1 MRFVLLL
8 ACTLLCAGFARADEV
23 DTIQLRHR
31 TAEQVIP
38 TLQPLLDQGGA
49 LSGMQNTLI
58 IRSSRKNIE
67 ELRQVVA
74 QIDVVQR
81 RLMIYVRQAD
91 YATMER
97 SGVRIAGRVGNDDT
111 NVSVGGPGASQR
123 SGVRVGI
130 LDSSSARDEVFDSQV
145 QALEGSPAYISVGQS
160 VPVTSSG
167 VGRIYNG
174 RIIRDDY
181 VEYRDITSGFYV
193 LPRLSGDRVTMEI
206 SPQRD
211 TLGNYGYGSSNIQRL
226 NTTASARLGE
236 WMELGG
242 VSQSAES
249 SGRNVLST
257 RNSGQTGARTV
268 WVKVEEL
275 K

>member
-8 ACTLLCAGFARADEV
+8 ACMLLFAGAARADEV

-31 TAEQVIP
+31 TAEQIIP

-49 LSGMQNTLI
+49 LTGMQSTLI

-67 ELRQVVA
+67 ELRKVVA
-74 QIDVVQR
+74 TLDTAPR

-91 YATMER
+91 YATMQR
-97 SGVRIAGRVGNDDT
+97 SGARISGRVSSEDT
-111 NVSVGGPGASQR
+111 NVRA
-123 SGVRVGI
+123 RV
-130 LDSSSARDEVFDSQV
+130 LDSTSARDETFDSQV
-145 QALEGSPAYISVGQS
+145 QALEGNPAYIAVGQS
-160 VPVTSSG
+160 VPVTSGS
-167 VGRIYNG
+167 VGRTYDG
-174 RIIRDDY
+174 RIIREDY

-193 LPRLSGDRVTMEI
+193 LPRVAGDRVTMDI

-211 TLGNYGYGSSNIQRL
+211 TLGNYGRGSSNVQHL
-226 NTTASARLGE
+226 NTTAAGRLGE
-236 WMELGG
+236 WIELGG
-242 VSQSAES
+242 ASQSAEA
-249 SGRNVLST
+249 SGRGILST
-257 RNSGQTGARTV
+257 RNSSQSGARSV